1 MVKKMRELTRKPD
14 EPRDEAPNQV
24 MAALS
29 LEQRKALDKFG
40 LLHNVSGAC
49 VQEVERLWKPRA
61 LAQGHVLCRKGAAST
76 LLYFVLHGRL
86 HLCEAFMSQ
95 CAPVPW

>member
-1 MVKKMRELTRKPD
+1 MVKKMQELTRKPD
-14 EPRDEAPNQV
+14 EPRDEEPNQV

-40 LLHNVSGAC
+40 LIHNVSGPC

-61 LAQGHVLCRKGAAST
+61 LAQGQVLCRKGAAST
-76 LLYFVLHGRL
+76 VLYFVLHGRL
-86 HLCEAFMSQ
+86 HLF
-95 CAPVPW
+95 